1 MTFLVAHDGIASGV
15 VGLGDHVPVT
25 VTVGGTT
32 ADLKVRSGAQ
42 LCRSVVVEVVVV
54 DGVGIVS
61 SVCCVMLPATAR
73 TTRSEHVHM
82 L

>member
-32 ADLKVRSGAQ
+32 ADLTVRSGVA
-42 LCRSVVVEVVVV
+42 LSFCGGCGGGRIRS
-54 DGVGIVS
+54 
-61 SVCCVMLPATAR
+61 MA
-73 TTRSEHVHM
+73 
-82 L
+82 